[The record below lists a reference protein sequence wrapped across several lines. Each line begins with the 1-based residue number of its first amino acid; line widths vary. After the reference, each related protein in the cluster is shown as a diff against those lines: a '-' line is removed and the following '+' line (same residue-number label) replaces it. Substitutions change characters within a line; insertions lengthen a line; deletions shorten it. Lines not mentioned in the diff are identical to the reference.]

1 MSVECGIPDWSSHVM
16 SFWPTVSTTSV
27 SPSQWPIESPSHVNS
42 TLGSCGRPSMKILRQ
57 TCAPPSYTITTSC
70 GVCTIVHGYGVV
82 FVRGT
87 PGGRQRASGSS
98 LLRFSLRFLYTASAG
113 GSIGTSTPEPTMSTF
128 WRIAFGCQL
137 PDRSGWP
144 SAVRGVGPAG
154 GQSSPPPRPWAA
166 AAFEISSIAAAAAIE
181 NVQHL
186 ANNFIE
192 DSSTQKYTCTFAP
205 HAS

>member
-1 MSVECGIPDWSSHVM
+1 M
-16 SFWPTVSTTSV
+16 
-27 SPSQWPIESPSHVNS
+27 
-42 TLGSCGRPSMKILRQ
+42 
-57 TCAPPSYTITTSC
+57 SC

-98 LLRFSLRFLYTASAG
+98 LLRFSLRFLYTASAA

-154 GQSSPPPRPWAA
+154 GQSDAPPRPPRPWAA
-166 AAFEISSIAAAAAIE
+166 ATFEINSIAAAAATE
-181 NVQHL
+181 NIRLL
-186 ANNFIE
+186 AISFIQNL
-192 DSSTQKYTCTFAP
+192 SSTRKYTRAVGLL
-205 HAS
+205 ASF